1 MIGRS
6 NLESS
11 FHQSS
16 SSFANNFTLNIEM
29 DVHAQTLLHPLKS
42 ILYDSHNPISL
53 PFLPNYNFKL
63 KIYTIDSHV
72 MLQSS
77 FNLCLLQK
85 CSFHVRLCLFT

>member
-16 SSFANNFTLNIEM
+16 CSFANNFTLNIEM
-29 DVHAQTLLHPLKS
+29 HVQTQTRLHPLKS
-42 ILYDSHNPISL
+42 ILDDSHNPISL
-53 PFLPNYNFKL
+53 PFLPNYNVKL

-77 FNLCLLQK
+77 FNLCFLQK
-85 CSFHVRLCLFT
+85 CLFHVRLCLFK